1 MGNFLSTVRDDDS
14 DYNDGQIPDDSQINS
29 PTSSRRSPLHESY
42 NDNINVD
49 DAQALCMSFAVVC
62 DSSCFAFFFEFTS
75 FLL

>member
-1 MGNFLSTVRDDDS
+1 M
-14 DYNDGQIPDDSQINS
+14 PDDSQINS

-62 DSSCFAFFFEFTS
+62 CDSVVWFCFFVLFKFHLDLTS
-75 FLL
+75 FIFVLF